1 MGIFDKLQKN
11 VIDKLDSK
19 MNEANEF
26 IAKKQ
31 EEINNLDMNAINKNL
46 TDKFTEKANQA
57 LEKVT
62 QVDEEG
68 SYSLFGKKKDFCC
81 FACGSTE
88 SIGSKKTVHGKIC
101 FDCIEKLE
109 ERNIEPRQAKHYSA
123 DQIKALCSKSLS
135 ACDVAATFVVSNPP
149 IALRPD
155 EKCYYVGNACGA
167 KIKTVTTGYVGA
179 RKGTSI
185 RIMKGVSY
193 HTGGSAG
200 KAVREQV
207 LETSSMGTF
216 VMTGNRFVLM
226 TSQYGF
232 SIKDDLES
240 NNYIIGTEWL
250 LVNDKEVFDRINNDL
265 IFGKAYEKE
274 LQKIDKVRNDRLYIG
289 TLDYFADGEVK
300 VIVDGFKEYLKK
312 NFNVHFEVIIESSI
326 KGMVSGISISRRLL
340 EDEDYKSIIE
350 RFLRVADIGIS
361 GLRVEPVEGKNG
373 KKYKIKTIHDV
384 YDDKGV
390 IVKQEEFDMREES
403 SGTIRYFS
411 FIQYILNMMDNGGV
425 FIVDEI
431 SARLHPV
438 LTKFIVDLY
447 QSEKNKKA
455 QLVFTTH
462 DISLMNRK
470 QFRRDEIAFV
480 DKNERGES
488 SIYTLADIRARSDAS
503 FSKDYLYGKYGAIPV
518 IRDYEEAIKEMV
530 GEWTWED

>member
-1 MGIFDKLQKN
+1 MLIMFRIKN
-11 VIDKLDSK
+11 FASFKDEVVLDLRAVSYKDMKSHVIDLKDNKILKTLAIYGKNASGKSNLVSALYFFESYIFNQFFGADHKDDDMDKIEKMPDIRRTSFKLS
-19 MNEANEF
+19 
-26 IAKKQ
+26 
-31 EEINNLDMNAINKNL
+31 
-46 TDKFTEKANQA
+46 
-57 LEKVT
+57 EKV
-62 QVDEEG
+62 EE
-68 SYSLFGKKKDFCC
+68 
-81 FACGSTE
+81 E
-88 SIGSKKTVHGKIC
+88 SEFEIIFS
-101 FDCIEKLE
+101 
-109 ERNIEPRQAKHYSA
+109 
-123 DQIKALCSKSLS
+123 
-135 ACDVAATFVVSNPP
+135 SN
-149 IALRPD
+149 
-155 EKCYYVGNACGA
+155 N
-167 KIKTVTTGYVGA
+167 TTY
-179 RKGTSI
+179 
-185 RIMKGVSY
+185 
-193 HTGGSAG
+193 
-200 KAVREQV
+200 
-207 LETSSMGTF
+207 
-216 VMTGNRFVLM
+216 
-226 TSQYGF
+226 QYGF
-232 SIKDDLES
+232 SIKDDLEG

-250 LVNDKEVFDRINNDL
+250 LVNDKEVFDRTNDEL
-265 IFGKAYEKE
+265 IFGKLYEKE
-274 LQKIDKVRNDRLYIG
+274 LQKIDKVRKDRLYIG

-300 VIVDGFKEYLKK
+300 AIVDGFKEYLKK
-312 NFNVHFEVIIESSI
+312 NFNVHFEVIVESSI
-326 KGMVSGISISRRLL
+326 KGMVSGVSISRRLL
-340 EDEDYKSIIE
+340 EDEEYKSIIE
-350 RFLRVADIGIS
+350 RFIRVADIGIS

-480 DKNERGES
+480 DKNKRGES

>member
-232 SIKDDLES
+232 
-240 NNYIIGTEWL
+240 
-250 LVNDKEVFDRINNDL
+250 EVAGN
-265 IFGKAYEKE
+265 
-274 LQKIDKVRNDRLYIG
+274 KITSVEVRP
-289 TLDYFADGEVK
+289 
-300 VIVDGFKEYLKK
+300 DGFAIY
-312 NFNVHFEVIIESSI
+312 
-326 KGMVSGISISRRLL
+326 
-340 EDEDYKSIIE
+340 
-350 RFLRVADIGIS
+350 
-361 GLRVEPVEGKNG
+361 
-373 KKYKIKTIHDV
+373 
-384 YDDKGV
+384 
-390 IVKQEEFDMREES
+390 
-403 SGTIRYFS
+403 
-411 FIQYILNMMDNGGV
+411 
-425 FIVDEI
+425 
-431 SARLHPV
+431 
-438 LTKFIVDLY
+438 
-447 QSEKNKKA
+447 EKNKTHIVMSDDVEKIAVIMQILTAATEEQERQKA
-455 QLVFTTH
+455 LEEKEVKPKRTQTK
-462 DISLMNRK
+462 K
-470 QFRRDEIAFV
+470 QEPKQETMALSGADEI
-480 DKNERGES
+480 R
-488 SIYTLADIRARSDAS
+488 
-503 FSKDYLYGKYGAIPV
+503 KYKQLMDEGI
-518 IRDYEEAIKEMV
+518 ITEEQFEKKKLEIL
-530 GEWTWED
+530 GL